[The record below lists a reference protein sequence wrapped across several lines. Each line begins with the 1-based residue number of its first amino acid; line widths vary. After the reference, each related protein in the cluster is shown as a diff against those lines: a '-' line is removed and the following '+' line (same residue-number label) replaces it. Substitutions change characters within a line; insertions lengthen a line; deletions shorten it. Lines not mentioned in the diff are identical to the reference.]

1 MTLCEATARRDFGR
15 SIDPQATCTLGARG
29 GRYQRLCRVI
39 ARAVPLRLARPFY
52 GYNYGTIPICQSAAF
67 ANNWKM
73 QHKRPP
79 PPPPRP
85 PPPPPPPPPP
95 QSIPVDSDTK
105 RQQPKRQASSI
116 SNGSNCQWQGSIPRE
131 QSGTRR
137 RGVSSSASASATS
150 DRFADNDNAT
160 IDNSTRPSDQQHSRL
175 RKNRRADAA
184 PSIIQRI
191 KQFLYSLTVPLPE
204 YDGKR
209 HVSSTSTIAQIE
221 NDELEVTM
229 GGSPSKAYGTNRSGQ
244 IPVPLAVLAWYLLG
258 VLSITTTKILLTDPK
273 SSISSLDDDYHALRE
288 VQNPMAYIGGL
299 NPLVLTVQQFSVGV
313 LMLGSIQYFRPTST
327 AESSSISKSRQLL
340 KNDRDLFRAGIYF
353 SFGFL
358 ITNMSFRRGDAA
370 FVETVKA
377 AEPLT
382 SAGTAV
388 LFGIESLGLGE
399 VVSLGG
405 IVAGVVL
412 STLGHASRNSA
423 GTMATQSISEVA
435 LTSLVVLM
443 SNLCFSFRGLH
454 QKLFRAKPRCG
465 KDFVDDVMLQFRMQL
480 TGLLAFGIP
489 ALIIYSMGVL
499 KQIAEVSR
507 RVGLLQSGILWQYLG
522 ISLVNGVAFTSYN
535 LASTYVL
542 SRISVVHHA
551 ALNCIRRLFAIV
563 VTSIAFGVP
572 ITLLSVLGIL
582 VSIGGFACFTYFK
595 HHKARL
601 AKRSA
606 SYLPLNSTHES

>member
-1 MTLCEATARRDFGR
+1 M
-15 SIDPQATCTLGARG
+15 
-29 GRYQRLCRVI
+29 
-39 ARAVPLRLARPFY
+39 
-52 GYNYGTIPICQSAAF
+52 
-67 ANNWKM
+67 
-73 QHKRPP
+73 
-79 PPPPRP
+79 
-85 PPPPPPPPPP
+85 
-95 QSIPVDSDTK
+95 
-105 RQQPKRQASSI
+105 
-116 SNGSNCQWQGSIPRE
+116 
-131 QSGTRR
+131 
-137 RGVSSSASASATS
+137 
-150 DRFADNDNAT
+150 
-160 IDNSTRPSDQQHSRL
+160 
-175 RKNRRADAA
+175 
-184 PSIIQRI
+184 
-191 KQFLYSLTVPLPE
+191 KQFLYNLTVPLPE
-204 YDGKR
+204 YDGSHTNAGRKR
-209 HVSSTSTIAQIE
+209 VVSASSAIAQPG
-221 NDELEVTM
+221 NDGLTATM
-229 GGSPSKAYGTNRSGQ
+229 GASPSKAFETNRSGQ
-244 IPVPLAVLAWYLLG
+244 MPVPLAVLAWYLLG

-273 SSISSLDDDYHALRE
+273 SSISSLDDDHHSLRE
-288 VQNPMAYIGGL
+288 VRNPMAYIGGL
-299 NPLVLTVQQFSVGV
+299 NPLVLTMQQFSVGV
-313 LMLGSIQYFRPTST
+313 IMLGSIQYFRSNNIIGTST
-327 AESSSISKSRQLL
+327 DDTSSMSKSRQLL
-340 KNDRDLFRAGIYF
+340 KNDRDLFLAGLYF

-388 LFGIESLGLGE
+388 LFGIETLGLGE

-412 STLGHASRNSA
+412 STLGHAGGKAA
-423 GTMATQSISEVA
+423 GATATQPISEVA
-435 LTSLVVLM
+435 MTSLVVLA

-480 TGLLAFGIP
+480 TGLLTFAVP
-489 ALIIYSMGVL
+489 VLILYSFGVL
-499 KQIAEVSR
+499 GQIVEVSR
-507 RVGLLQSGILWQYLG
+507 RVGLVQSGILLRYLG
-522 ISLVNGVAFTSYN
+522 ISCINGMAFTLYN

-572 ITLLSVLGIL
+572 ITLLSALGII

-595 HHKARL
+595 QHKARL

>member
-1 MTLCEATARRDFGR
+1 
-15 SIDPQATCTLGARG
+15 
-29 GRYQRLCRVI
+29 
-39 ARAVPLRLARPFY
+39 
-52 GYNYGTIPICQSAAF
+52 
-67 ANNWKM
+67 M
-73 QHKRPP
+73 QHTHKRPA

-85 PPPPPPPPPP
+85 PPPPPPTV
-95 QSIPVDSDTK
+95 PVDSDTK
-105 RQQPKRQASSI
+105 RQQPRHQTSSI
-116 SNGSNCQWQGSIPRE
+116 SNGSSRQWQSGIPRG
-131 QSGTRR
+131 QSGPRR
-137 RGVSSSASASATS
+137 RGVSSSAPTTATS

-160 IDNSTRPSDQQHSRL
+160 TDINNSTRPSDQQHSHL
-175 RKNRRADAA
+175 QKHRKADAA

-204 YDGKR
+204 YDGSRTNATARSRKR
-209 HVSSTSTIAQIE
+209 HVSASSTIAQPG

-229 GGSPSKAYGTNRSGQ
+229 GGSPSKAYGTSRSGQ

-273 SSISSLDDDYHALRE
+273 SSMSSLDDDYHSLRE
-288 VQNPMAYIGGL
+288 VRHPMAYIGGL
-299 NPLVLTVQQFSVGV
+299 NPLVLTVQQFSIGV
-313 LMLGSIQYFRPTST
+313 IMLGSIRYFRRNHIETPT
-327 AESSSISKSRQLL
+327 ADSSRMSKSRQMLR
-340 KNDRDLFRAGIYF
+340 NDRDLFLAGLYF

-412 STLGHASRNSA
+412 STMGHASGKSA
-423 GTMATQSISEVA
+423 DATAAQSISEVA
-435 LTSLVVLM
+435 LTSLVVLT

-480 TGLLAFGIP
+480 TGLLVFAIP
-489 ALIIYSMGVL
+489 ALIFYSFGVL
-499 KQIAEVSR
+499 GQIVEVSR
-507 RVGLLQSGILWQYLG
+507 RAGLLQGGILLYYLG
-522 ISLVNGVAFTSYN
+522 ISLVNGMAFTSYN

-572 ITLLSVLGIL
+572 ITLLSALGIL
-582 VSIGGFACFTYFK
+582 VSIGGFACFTYLK
-595 HHKARL
+595 QHKARL